1 MPASRACPR
10 KVGTIAWMMLEVQ
23 AARVARVT
31 GTAARRSSQRRSAP
45 APKDGGWGSG
55 ASGVMD
61 CAVRADSAVGTVGN
75 DREDDSGMIA

>member
-1 MPASRACPR
+1 MPASRAWPR
-10 KVGTIAWMMLEVQ
+10 KAGTIAWMMLEVQ

-45 APKDGGWGSG
+45 APRDGGWGSG

-61 CAVRADSAVGTVGN
+61 CMD
-75 DREDDSGMIA
+75 